1 MIRKGIILHRE
12 IDTYTDSHKIV
23 GQSKDRLR
31 DKYRHYSGVITDMF
45 YDHFLSKNFTD
56 YHPEPIADFTQ
67 WHYDNLMSYL
77 PKMPKKAQHML
88 PYMVRG
94 NWLVGYGQ
102 MEGLHRALSGMT
114 RRTKF
119 DSRMNESIQELAMF
133 YDEFEAEFRAFF
145 TELEKHIS
153 QFRED
158 LITS

>member
-1 MIRKGIILHRE
+1 
-12 IDTYTDSHKIV
+12 
-23 GQSKDRLR
+23 
-31 DKYRHYSGVITDMF
+31 
-45 YDHFLSKNFTD
+45 
-56 YHPEPIADFTQ
+56 
-67 WHYDNLMSYL
+67 
-77 PKMPKKAQHML
+77 ML

-119 DSRMNESIQELAMF
+119 DSRMNESIQELTMF